1 MGSKFMTA
9 SAKTLAWLMLPM
21 LLLSACGD
29 KQTAYPNEVRTNFV
43 QACMAQTPS
52 EQMCSC
58 ILGKVEKK
66 WPLDAYTKL
75 EITLSEAP
83 GSAESLAAVETF
95 KDMAAE
101 CVEGK

>member
-9 SAKTLAWLMLPM
+9 SGKTLAWLMLPM

-29 KQTAYPNEVRTNFV
+29 KQTAYPSEVRTNFI

-58 ILGKVEKK
+58 ILGKIEKK
-66 WPLDAYTKL
+66 WTLDAYIKL
-75 EITLSEAP
+75 ETTLSQAPTGQEA
-83 GSAESLAAVETF
+83 LAAMGVF
-95 KDMAAE
+95 KSMATE
-101 CVEGK
+101 CAEGK